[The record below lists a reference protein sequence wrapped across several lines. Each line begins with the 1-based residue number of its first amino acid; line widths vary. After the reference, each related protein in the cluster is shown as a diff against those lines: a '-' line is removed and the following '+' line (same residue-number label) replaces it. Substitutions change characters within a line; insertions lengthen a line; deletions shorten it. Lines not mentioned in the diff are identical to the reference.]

1 MIIFIFVFGGFC
13 FIICLWYLVK
23 DREVVEECIRVNEDE
38 SFLLGLIVVDIY
50 IIVGDENQ
58 VLRNDESFDDERDVL
73 IVFVDVYGVLLV
85 YEKLNSFLVI

>member
-13 FIICLWYLVK
+13 FIICSWYLVK
-23 DREVVEECIRVNEDE
+23 DRDVVEECIRVNEDE
-38 SFLLGLIVVDIY
+38 SFLLGLIV
-50 IIVGDENQ
+50 VGDENQ